1 MRASSVFA
9 AALYVAAVSAYGYG
23 NETYGYGN
31 ETKYTTTE
39 VVTQYT
45 TYCPYATTIVE
56 NNHTYTVTEVCQTH
70 KNGGQQSSNSL

>member
-9 AALYVAAVSAYGYG
+9 AALSVAAVSAYGYG
-23 NETYGYGN
+23 NETVF
-31 ETKYTTTE
+31 TTTE

-56 NNHTYTVTEVCQTH
+56 NNQTYTVTEVCQT
-70 KNGGQQSSNSL
+70 